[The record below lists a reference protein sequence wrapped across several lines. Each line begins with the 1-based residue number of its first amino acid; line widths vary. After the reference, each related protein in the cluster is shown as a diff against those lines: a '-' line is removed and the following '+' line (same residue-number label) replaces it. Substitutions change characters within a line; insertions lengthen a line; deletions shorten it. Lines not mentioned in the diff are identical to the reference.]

1 MVIIGCNKEQEIAI
15 KHKDG
20 PMMVL
25 AGPGSGKT
33 FVITNRLKNLI
44 EVSGVPPEEILVI
57 TFTKASA
64 LEMQGRFEKL
74 MDEKYYPVTFGTFHA
89 IYFHILKE
97 TYNLTFSNI
106 ITEKEK
112 REYLKMV
119 LSAFEKEQID
129 GDYTEEILSCI
140 SKIKNDGSLPSDLDI
155 SFTSRDTFT
164 KIYNEYGSMLKEYKK
179 LDFDDMV
186 LHCYQL
192 FKAKPDILKKWQVV
206 YKYILI
212 DEFQDINPMQYEV
225 IKMLAQPE
233 NNLFIVGDDD
243 QSIYG
248 FRGSEPGIMLSFHK
262 DYPDVKTVLLNK
274 NYRSSKRIVDAA
286 SYFIGHNQKRFKK
299 NLESVNEVGSEIQV
313 LEFNTKDEEYEYI
326 LNLIKTLKRKCLYKD
341 IALIFRTNNLARN
354 LTTIFSINEIPFKF
368 KEKPRNILE
377 HYAVK
382 DILAYLEYAYGEKT
396 RAGLFKIINKPVRY
410 IKREYFEN
418 KDSTLEDAL
427 KVPGLPDYAKINIKK
442 LVYDLNFI
450 KDYSMFAAINFIRKK
465 IGYEEYAVK
474 NITGG
479 QEKVNELIEA
489 MDLLAEISKKAHGY
503 KGLLELLDKYQEDMD
518 KAAASTDEDADAVTF
533 ITMHGSKGL
542 EYKHVILPEVNEG
555 NVPFKK
561 ATTFEAIEEERRVF
575 YVAMTR
581 AKENLFITYLKKGN
595 DNRFPKSRFLS
606 ELS

>member
-119 LSAFEKEQID
+119 LSSFEKDEID
-129 GDYTEEILSCI
+129 GDYTEEILSGI

-155 SFTSRDTFT
+155 SFTSMETFT

-192 FKAKPDILKKWQVV
+192 FKAKPDILKKWQEV

-248 FRGSEPGIMLSFHK
+248 FRGSEPGIMLSFDK

-274 NYRSSKRIVDAA
+274 NYRSSKRIVDVA

-382 DILAYLEYAYGEKT
+382 DILAYGEKT

-427 KVPGLPDYAKINIKK
+427 KVAGLPDYAKRNIKK

-489 MDLLAEISKKAHGY
+489 MDLLAEISKKADGY
-503 KGLLELLDKYQEDMD
+503 KGLLELLDKYQKDMD

-555 NVPFKK
+555 NVPSKK

>member
-1 MVIIGCNKEQEIAI
+1 
-15 KHKDG
+15 
-20 PMMVL
+20 
-25 AGPGSGKT
+25 
-33 FVITNRLKNLI
+33 
-44 EVSGVPPEEILVI
+44 
-57 TFTKASA
+57 
-64 LEMQGRFEKL
+64 
-74 MDEKYYPVTFGTFHA
+74 
-89 IYFHILKE
+89 
-97 TYNLTFSNI
+97 
-106 ITEKEK
+106 
-112 REYLKMV
+112 
-119 LSAFEKEQID
+119 
-129 GDYTEEILSCI
+129 
-140 SKIKNDGSLPSDLDI
+140 
-155 SFTSRDTFT
+155 
-164 KIYNEYGSMLKEYKK
+164 
-179 LDFDDMV
+179 
-186 LHCYQL
+186 
-192 FKAKPDILKKWQVV
+192 
-206 YKYILI
+206 
-212 DEFQDINPMQYEV
+212 
-225 IKMLAQPE
+225 
-233 NNLFIVGDDD
+233 
-243 QSIYG
+243 
-248 FRGSEPGIMLSFHK
+248 
-262 DYPDVKTVLLNK
+262 VLLNK

-286 SYFIGHNQKRFKK
+286 SFFIGHNQKRFKK

-326 LNLIKTLKRKCLYKD
+326 LSLIKTLKRKCSFKD

-427 KVPGLPDYAKINIKK
+427 KVPGLPDYAKRNIKK

-489 MDLLAEISKKAHGY
+489 IDLLAEISRKAHGY

-555 NVPFKK
+555 NVPSKK

>member
-1 MVIIGCNKEQEIAI
+1 M
-15 KHKDG
+15 
-20 PMMVL
+20 
-25 AGPGSGKT
+25 
-33 FVITNRLKNLI
+33 
-44 EVSGVPPEEILVI
+44 
-57 TFTKASA
+57 
-64 LEMQGRFEKL
+64 
-74 MDEKYYPVTFGTFHA
+74 
-89 IYFHILKE
+89 
-97 TYNLTFSNI
+97 
-106 ITEKEK
+106 
-112 REYLKMV
+112 
-119 LSAFEKEQID
+119 
-129 GDYTEEILSCI
+129 
-140 SKIKNDGSLPSDLDI
+140 
-155 SFTSRDTFT
+155 
-164 KIYNEYGSMLKEYKK
+164 
-179 LDFDDMV
+179 
-186 LHCYQL
+186 
-192 FKAKPDILKKWQVV
+192 
-206 YKYILI
+206 
-212 DEFQDINPMQYEV
+212 
-225 IKMLAQPE
+225 
-233 NNLFIVGDDD
+233 
-243 QSIYG
+243 
-248 FRGSEPGIMLSFHK
+248 
-262 DYPDVKTVLLNK
+262 
-274 NYRSSKRIVDAA
+274 
-286 SYFIGHNQKRFKK
+286 
-299 NLESVNEVGSEIQV
+299 
-313 LEFNTKDEEYEYI
+313 
-326 LNLIKTLKRKCLYKD
+326 NLIKTLKRKCLYKD

-427 KVPGLPDYAKINIKK
+427 KVPGLPDYAKRNIKK

-489 MDLLAEISKKAHGY
+489 MDLLAEISKKADGY

-555 NVPFKK
+555 NVPSKK